1 MQKISLDALARELL
15 ETAVADTSG
24 RAARTVYGGH
34 EHTLR
39 QTLIGLRAGQSLTEH
54 DNPGEATLHVL
65 HGRVRLHAAG
75 EAWEARLGDMLI
87 IPEARHSLDAIH
99 DAVVLLTV
107 AKTER
112 P

>member
-1 MQKISLDALARELL
+1 VQKISLDAVARELL
-15 ETAVADTSG
+15 ETAVAQASG

-39 QTLIGLRAGQSLTEH
+39 LTLIGLRAGQTLAEH

-65 HGRVRLHAAG
+65 YGRVRLRTDG
-75 EAWEARLGDMLI
+75 GAWEARLGDLLI
-87 IPEARHSLDAIH
+87 VPDARHSLDAIH

-107 AKTER
+107 AKTQR
-112 P
+112 T

>member
-1 MQKISLDALARELL
+1 VKVSLDALAREVLDR
-15 ETAVADTSG
+15 AVAGTSG
-24 RAARTVYGGH
+24 RAARSVYGGH

-39 QTLIGLRAGQSLTEH
+39 QTLIGLRAGQFLAEH
-54 DNPGEATLHVL
+54 DSPGEATLHVL

-75 EAWEARLGDMLI
+75 EAWDARLGDMLL
-87 IPEARHSLDAIH
+87 IPEARHSLDAIQ

-112 P
+112 S